1 MKATLKNVT
10 LMLGLTALL
19 VIPAAAQNT
28 SYDPIGDRALPDHP
42 LILAAGASSLVVTDN
57 RNPAPE
63 HNPRSPGPELMV
75 TEPLFDF
82 DRVMEGEE
90 VVHDFL
96 VENHGAGPLAIHQIR
111 TG

>member
-1 MKATLKNVT
+1 MKAKLKNIT
-10 LMLGLTALL
+10 LMLGLMALL
-19 VIPAAAQNT
+19 VNPAAAQTT
-28 SYDPIGDRALPDHP
+28 SYDLVGDRALPDHP
-42 LILAAGASSLVVTDN
+42 LVLAAGASSLVVTDN

-63 HNPRSPGPELMV
+63 RNPQSPGPELMV

-82 DRVMEGEE
+82 DRVLEGEE

-96 VENHGAGPLAIHQIR
+96 VENHGAGPLSIHQIR